1 MCKPETMQCVKEI
14 EVFDGQCREG
24 CEGLYV
30 TSYFKSEM
38 KEDSFDD
45 FWSKV
50 EADYMQYKGRQTVV
64 FPDELKGWLSLAV
77 ICLCFPNT

>member
-1 MCKPETMQCVKEI
+1 MSCVEKI
-14 EVFDGQCREG
+14 EVIDLKCRRS

-50 EADYMQYKGRQTVV
+50 ETDYMKYKGRQTVV
-64 FPDELKGWLSLAV
+64 FPDELTGRKITSV
-77 ICLCFPNT
+77 S

>member
-1 MCKPETMQCVKEI
+1 MCQPTEMSCVEKI
-14 EVFDGQCREG
+14 EVIDLKCRRS

-38 KEDSFDD
+38 KEDSFDE

-50 EADYMQYKGRQTVV
+50 EADYMKYKGRQTVN
-64 FPDELKGWLSLAV
+64 FPDDLKGRKFTSV
-77 ICLCFPNT
+77 MK

>member
-1 MCKPETMQCVKEI
+1 MCQPNELKCVEKI
-14 EVFDGQCREG
+14 DVIDSKCIKS

-38 KEDSFDD
+38 KEDSFTK

-50 EADYMQYKGRQTVV
+50 EADYMKYKSRKIVH
-64 FPDELKGWLSLAV
+64 FPDELNGISKLLLLSY
-77 ICLCFPNT
+77 NRY